1 MSLGDLLHGSPK
13 PAQLHPQLRRDC
25 KCAASRLWDPYRT
38 VNSRIGGAAIPSNE
52 ELRSCIRP
60 NGLTFSREA
69 RAETYDTPNRCAP
82 PVGWSVLI
90 AQGVS
95 FILFRF
101 RHSLQAMPRMN
112 WTRSIA
118 RVFPAKDRDADAVRS
133 LIITRLRE
141 KEIPHARRQMDY

>member
-1 MSLGDLLHGSPK
+1 MYS
-13 PAQLHPQLRRDC
+13 AQ
-25 KCAASRLWDPYRT
+25 
-38 VNSRIGGAAIPSNE
+38 RINVQPGGASGNVRHAES
-52 ELRSCIRP
+52 LR
-60 NGLTFSREA
+60 A
-69 RAETYDTPNRCAP
+69 A
-82 PVGWSVLI
+82 VGWSVLI